1 MIKLVSDT
9 INKDDIKR
17 LVTWLSQEDTPILTK
32 NKVTLE
38 FEGKWSD
45 KIGVKNTCYVNSGSS
60 AILLALAALKESG
73 RLKNNKVVAPALSW
87 ATDVSSPMLLGMDVE
102 LCDCN
107 LHDLSIDLNHFKK
120 IVREQNPSVL
130 ILVSV
135 LGLVPQMEKIVEI
148 CKDNNIIILEDVCE
162 SMGSKYQDQY
172 LGTFGDVSVF
182 SLFYGHHLSTIEGGL
197 ICTNDEEISD
207 LIYSMRSHGW
217 GRDWSKQKQAE
228 YKNKHQISDFDFLYS
243 FFYPGFNLRATDLQA
258 YIGLT
263 QIDKLDLFATNR
275 QENFQ
280 YYWENIKNTMLSLD
294 NPITNFV
301 SNFAYPIVTKNRDE
315 VVQNLI
321 SNGIETR
328 PLIAGS
334 MANKPFW
341 KGRSDNMPNSEL
353 VDRFG
358 FYVPNNQDLT
368 KDDMQKICSI
378 INKE

>member
-1 MIKLVSDT
+1 
-9 INKDDIKR
+9 
-17 LVTWLSQEDTPILTK
+17 
-32 NKVTLE
+32 
-38 FEGKWSD
+38 
-45 KIGVKNTCYVNSGSS
+45 
-60 AILLALAALKESG
+60 
-73 RLKNNKVVAPALSW
+73 
-87 ATDVSSPMLLGMDVE
+87 
-102 LCDCN
+102 
-107 LHDLSIDLNHFKK
+107 
-120 IVREQNPSVL
+120 
-130 ILVSV
+130 
-135 LGLVPQMEKIVEI
+135 MEKIFEI